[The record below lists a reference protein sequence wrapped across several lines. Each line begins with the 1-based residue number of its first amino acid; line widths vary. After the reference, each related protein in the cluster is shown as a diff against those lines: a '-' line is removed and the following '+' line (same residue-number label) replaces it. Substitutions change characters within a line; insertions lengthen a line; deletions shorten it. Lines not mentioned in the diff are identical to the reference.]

1 MRFPLTLSFKKIAL
15 SPQIYVRD
23 SDGQVQLYVKQK
35 LFKLKEAVNIF
46 ADEAQT
52 KLLYTVQA
60 DRVIDIRARYTIRDA
75 AGTELGYL
83 QGKGMSS
90 LWKLH
95 YEVGRNGHPVFEIR
109 EDNAW
114 IKVIDGLV
122 GEIPVVGIF
131 TGYFLN
137 PKYNMT
143 RTDGSMALQV
153 VKQPAL
159 FEGVFN
165 IEKRA
170 ELSPEEEG
178 VAVLGVLMM
187 LLLERSRG

>member
-83 QGKGMSS
+83 QGKGMRS

-95 YEVGRNGHPVFEIR
+95 YEVGRNGHTAFEIR

-170 ELSPEEEG
+170 EISPEEEG
-178 VAVLGVLMM
+178 IAVLGVLMM

>member
-1 MRFPLTLSFKKIAL
+1 MRFPLKLSFKKIAL

-23 SDGQVQLYVKQK
+23 ADGQVQLYVKQK
-35 LFKLKEAVNIF
+35 MFKLKEAVNIF

-52 KLLYTVQA
+52 RLLYTVQA

-75 AGTELGYL
+75 AGTEIGHL
-83 QGKGMSS
+83 QGKGMRS

-95 YEVGRNGHPVFEIR
+95 YEVGRNGHTVFEIR

-122 GEIPVVGIF
+122 GEIPIVGIF

-137 PKYNMT
+137 PKYNVT

-159 FEGVFN
+159 FEGMFN
-165 IEKRA
+165 IDKRA

-178 VAVLGVLMM
+178 IAVLGVLMM